1 LPCANDETV
10 QSLNYLIKKLRVI
23 ATIAINIPNI
33 RKGMVYRVDMAA
45 RLVITTNANDTIA
58 VIIREKTAPLSNM
71 AAIVSGK
78 MTADIT
84 IIDTPTQAIWY
95 LS

>member
-1 LPCANDETV
+1 MYSNDELV
-10 QSLNYLIKKLRVI
+10 QSLNYFTKKLKVI
-23 ATIAINIPNI
+23 ATIAIKIPNI
-33 RKGMVYRVDMAA
+33 RKGIVYRVDIAA
-45 RLVITTNANDTIA
+45 RLVMTTNANDTMA